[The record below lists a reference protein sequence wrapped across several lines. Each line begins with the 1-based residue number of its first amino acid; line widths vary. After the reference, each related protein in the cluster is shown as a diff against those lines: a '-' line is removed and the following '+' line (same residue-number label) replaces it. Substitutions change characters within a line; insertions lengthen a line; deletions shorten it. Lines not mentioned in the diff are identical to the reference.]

1 MAFEFK
7 HPSKYK
13 KTNINIDKAIAYP
26 ERGLDKQGIMKLA
39 SESGAEEFEL
49 DLTTGLLKEFEK
61 WKEENSGTFRD
72 FLSTKRQKLGAGGD
86 VESLADL
93 YDAFEKGIDVM
104 PGEDITDYIKRIK
117 AAEKKASS

>member
-61 WKEENSGTFRD
+61 WKEENSGSFRD

-93 YDAFEKGIDVM
+93 YDAYEKGIDVM
-104 PGEDITDYIKRIK
+104 PGEDVSSYIKRIR

>member
-1 MAFEFK
+1 MSFEFK
-7 HPSKYK
+7 HPTKYK
-13 KTNINIDKAIAYP
+13 KSNINIDKAIAYP
-26 ERGLDKQGIMKLA
+26 ERELDKKGIMKLA
-39 SESGAEEFEL
+39 SETGAEEFEL
-49 DLTTGLLKEFEK
+49 DLTTGLLEEFEK

-93 YDAFEKGIDVM
+93 YDAYEKGIDVM
-104 PGEDITDYIKRIK
+104 PGEDVSSYIKRIR